1 MCNAT
6 TTVPI
11 YIHHDLLRVQRERLE
26 RELSVFK
33 GVTAVRFSYSLKRW
47 MIVTYN
53 PESTNSEKILNQ
65 VTFLTSNTDWTS
77 ISA

>member
-1 MCNAT
+1 MRNAT
-6 TTVPI
+6 TTMPI

-33 GVTAVRFSYSLKRW
+33 GVTAVRFSYSLKCW

-65 VTFLTSNTDWTS
+65 VTFLISNKNCDS

>member
-6 TTVPI
+6 TTMPI

-53 PESTNSEKILNQ
+53 PGLTNSEKILNQ
-65 VTFLTSNTDWTS
+65 VTFLTSNTNWTS